1 MDYTRIQIDSIGIGL
16 SNIYNLDLTK
26 DNFIKTYLAVGEL
39 YNESHNITLDNN
51 NLNHIHNLVVTDKA
65 VGVNTTRNNIL
76 SLPSKSLI
84 VEGNIH
90 CIGSITAESIIL
102 SEDIDI
108 SNNLT
113 ENIKTFNQVLNRIS
127 SHLVFYSVKDY
138 LQNNIYTTH
147 NVTIGNIN
155 NANHSTI
162 PLKISRHCNNNVS
175 NIQFVIQNNDGTN
188 QIPTR
193 LSCGIIGGVN
203 NSPAHIITSKAM
215 PLHFNIS
222 KSYNEID
229 NLYLKNDYRENTPD
243 YTSYPY
249 PSLSLDVNGSVLI
262 NLDKLTSEISYNI
275 YNYDLLN
282 GITIGN
288 ISEFPKLNVNGSL
301 YADRIIIK
309 DYITGGPKSLDS
321 LYIRQGNAGGLSFY
335 PNQIIGGNFNKSEFI
350 FNSNVY
356 IGNNENK
363 YKLMIYGN
371 SEITDNLNV
380 NNNLITKN
388 LILNNDLIVNGTGIC
403 DFNNNCF
410 FSGSTYF
417 NTLNCGNNITTSI
430 LNITDKFYYNGIE
443 IQLSNLSN
451 LGGSGN
457 GTSTGTINNIA
468 NFTVNNSINIGG
480 TTSNISDNNYN
491 SEITNIY
498 KYRDNQKNK
507 FELYLH
513 DSTITPYGSAAY
525 IGHTK
530 LNSLDNEFDNS
541 LVILTQYNT
550 TWNNIYFYAGKDKTK
565 INNTPP
571 NLGIFENNKI
581 GINTIRPIKTL
592 DINGDIITSNYYI
605 RKNNIEY
612 ECDMIIKHNNH
623 NHLSNLNI
631 NFNDFNDNNNQNQKQ
646 LNVIGGINSYD
657 GYYEGNNKLCSI
669 KYLNSSNAII
679 ENANIGLGVQLNND
693 KITMSLQIQ
702 NTNINNNKINNSV
715 ITFYRS
721 TDNSKYSGIE
731 FCDDSTNINNVNK
744 NKWYIYKNH
753 VTDDEYYA
761 GPLQFGY
768 MRNNYKPKKSCL
780 NLYYDNEN
788 DKYYIDI
795 NNSITYNNPIEFN
808 KNKEDVRI
816 TGNVKIT
823 GDIDI
828 DGSIN
833 IKGNYKFNDNNILF
847 SPNPVETI
855 ISKIYSLGNNVYYFD
870 TIVSPNHPK
879 RISSVNSNLAYDTY
893 INILDDKN
901 NFNKDSNIKY
911 AASNYILSSNN
922 NKLNNIILDN
932 IISYSNYIKTTSNNT
947 NNYLSYI
954 NNISTEIINNY
965 NFNNTY
971 PSTSRD
977 VNLLM
982 DTASNNMIYSYSN
995 FRLSSNIYDIIK
1007 DFYLTTITTSN
1018 NSLNLIN
1025 SSINE
1030 IILIKNTSNEMVE
1043 AYNNIIHNVD
1053 INTIFKYGYS
1063 NLELSSNIYNDVLF
1077 YYNNIS
1083 NISNQILIRNPNN
1096 SILSLAYN
1104 STEIMYQDYKSSSNF
1119 YYDWNSKKG
1128 QLIDATYS
1136 SVVNNNKQIALN
1148 VSNNLDFL
1156 HNNLNI
1162 YYQFYNNVSNIII
1175 PVNTKINN
1183 TSNLLL
1189 YNTSNTNN
1197 LYQILALPI
1206 RSYLDSALI
1215 NSNIS
1220 YSNYKLIS
1228 NITNDTKS
1236 YIDKINDINL
1246 NSNVVDKFTDITY
1259 NLKLNLNENNNTN
1272 SIFYGNY
1279 YTTISSTPLY
1289 PLHNN
1294 TTSNKLYS
1302 LKTYDISSNIYND
1315 IFYIDNFINN
1325 TLIVADKYKRLTND
1339 YLTTSIST
1347 YNNLLNIYN
1356 NKNYIIDIDNIIK
1369 TGNSN
1374 KLLANNLYISSSN
1387 YYDNISNIKILTS
1400 NLYILSSNDMI
1411 YSSNNYFN
1419 CYNLDNIKSLE
1430 TTPIYTLLS
1439 NNSNYAY
1446 DILVN
1451 TSNIYGNLYKNY
1463 PLLYPTL
1470 ISTISYDGIN
1480 INNSNLG
1487 FNNTLL
1493 TSRIVNSINTN
1504 LDTYLEKSIINR
1516 NKAIKLDYE
1525 ISSFDPDYSSNL
1537 LYYSTKNEITDGI
1550 GKIKYYIG
1558 DYLLNKFNNYKLN
1571 IITICNDYKYIF
1583 ELNEELNDCYNNNI
1597 EILDYIIILIRDLNT
1612 DIDNIINNNND
1623 ISIENDIIL
1632 ELILHATNKYI
1643 NLINNSY
1650 NFANS
1655 TTLLVEA
1662 LFNYINIYINT
1673 SLSLISL
1680 LNYLIEF
1687 ANTFLETSWND
1698 ISQNIV
1704 LFASLSYSVNA
1715 SIKSIK
1721 QSTTTGQNTDVL
1733 IIGNNIKIY
1742 PTKSLIIG
1750 HDNDYSKWLETITY
1764 IDNYSNSAV
1773 YIYNNEYDSCASS
1786 FNCRTNKFISS
1797 FGNLLSLKSSASI
1810 DINLIDTLKKQ
1821 TSSFNDSII
1830 DGISL
1835 KISHIY
1841 HREDVN
1847 TILTSKDNSIFE
1859 IIRKNS
1865 IKSYFSCYTANEG
1878 KHILNIGG
1886 GEFYDINNNC
1896 INEDTV
1902 LHIKEDTS
1910 TNLLKLTN
1918 TSTNPILVSFEQN
1931 RVNNWQLSVSNI
1943 CSYNYNS
1950 KNIFNITS
1958 NGIALNSMFNNS
1970 TMFINSFDNKPALEL
1985 KNNYISTAPILKDV
1999 SINVSQKLKA
2009 TYNENGIIYSKLND
2023 IDTDYDISTN
2033 NFNYT
2038 SNISLDTISYTLS
2051 NVNISYNNIS
2061 DRLPFTYNYINNS
2074 NIVNLLPILELNDTN
2089 INYNYDY
2096 NINYNLQSL
2105 KFNFADLSDISIYY
2119 YVPIAINP
2127 ITQQTLTGN
2136 FGNEDIT
2143 SDYIGKNGFDASRTK
2158 VFHTTLTIGNVNEND
2173 RNTILKVYQ
2182 INEKINISNLI
2193 TYNKYSS
2200 FNLPLL
2206 NIQLSNYKYNLVRL
2220 NNIIPSSLYNDNYK
2234 TTITKIQTN
2243 NNIIIN
2249 NTVDY
2254 LKSFSGITSNLK
2266 TYIENKLKLYPIK
2279 INNYIYNIPINFTIN
2294 DKYYLYE
2301 NTDIILPIKYVNTSL
2316 KLPLIKQKNIYNN
2329 THNIY
2334 SYTDDYEIYLNDSKL
2349 LNINSHGTLKTTGNI
2364 ETNNI
2369 YLKGDIFNSDGISL
2383 YDNIISLINNIS
2395 STTNFELN
2403 TRNIILN
2410 PAIGFRDTYKGGILI
2425 NGNNINDKNNNLF
2438 QINNFS
2444 DNDNFITLNSCTANS
2459 FIHFNNKITK
2469 IVNYDNK
2476 NFNSIYR
2483 VGLANETFGIWKYNL
2498 NDYDKNLFI
2507 DTNITTNYKNAVEIN
2522 YKTDTDN
2529 FELNVNGSLFQN
2541 SDSRLKT
2548 DIRVIDNALNKLIS
2562 LSGVTYSNIDSSSI
2576 SKRQT
2581 GVIAQQ
2587 VNLVLPEAVSINN
2600 DGYYNVAYGNLA
2612 GLIIESIKDLK
2623 SQIDVIKL
2631 RLNL

>member
-16 SNIYNLDLTK
+16 SNIYNLDLIK

-39 YNESHNITLDNN
+39 YNENHNITLDNN

-76 SLPSKSLI
+76 LLPSKSLI

-90 CIGSITAESIIL
+90 CIGSITAQSIIL

-108 SNNLT
+108 SVNLV

-127 SHLVFYSVKDY
+127 SHLLFYSVKDY
-138 LQNNIYTTH
+138 LQDNIYTTH

-155 NANHSTI
+155 NANNNTN
-162 PLKISRHCNNNVS
+162 PLKISRHCNNNVN
-175 NIQFVIQNNDGTN
+175 NIQFVIQNNDATN
-188 QIPTR
+188 EIPTR
-193 LSCGIIGGVN
+193 LSCGIIGNVN
-203 NSPAHIITSKAM
+203 NSPAHIITSKEM

-229 NLYLKNDYRENTPD
+229 NLYFKNDERKNTPE
-243 YTSYPY
+243 YTSSQY
-249 PSLSLDVNGSVLI
+249 PSLTLDVNGSVLI
-262 NLDKLTSEISYNI
+262 NLDKLPQEISYDI
-275 YNYDLLN
+275 YNNSSLN
-282 GITIGN
+282 RISTGIVK
-288 ISEFPKLNVNGSL
+288 EFPKLYVNGTL
-301 YADRIIIK
+301 YANNIVIT
-309 DYITGGPKSLDS
+309 DYYTGELKTLDS
-321 LYIRQGNAGGLSFY
+321 LYIRQGAAGGLTLY
-335 PNQIIGGNFNKSEFI
+335 ANQIRGGNFNKSEFI

-380 NNNLITKN
+380 NNNLIAKN
-388 LILNNDLIVNGTGIC
+388 LIINNDLIVNGTGIC

-443 IQLSNLSN
+443 IQFN
-451 LGGSGN
+451 GN
-457 GTSTGTINNIA
+457 GIIPSTSGIINNNID
-468 NFTVNNSINIGG
+468 NFTITNSINIGG

-513 DSTITPYGSAAY
+513 DSTITPYGSSAY

-530 LNSLDNEFDNS
+530 LNTLDNEFDNS

-550 TWNNIYFYAGKDKTK
+550 TWNNIYFYAGKDKSK
-565 INNTPP
+565 VNNTPP

-581 GINTIRPIKTL
+581 GINTIRPVKTL

-612 ECDMIIKHNNH
+612 ECDMVIKYNNY
-623 NHLSNLNI
+623 NYLSNLNI
-631 NFNDFNDNNNQNQKQ
+631 NINNNNNNNNNKQ
-646 LNVIGGINSYD
+646 LNVVGGINSYD
-657 GYYEGNNKLCSI
+657 GYYEGNNKLCLI
-669 KYLNSSNAII
+669 RYLNSNNAII

-721 TDNSKYSGIE
+721 IDNSKYSGIE
-731 FCDDSTNINNVNK
+731 FCDDSTNINYVNK

-753 VTDDEYYA
+753 ITDDEYYA

-768 MRNNYKPKKSCL
+768 VRNGYKPKKSCI
-780 NLYYDNEN
+780 NLYYDNDNNN

-795 NNSITYNNPIEFN
+795 NNPITYNTPAEFN

-816 TGNVKIT
+816 TGNVRIT

-855 ISKIYSLGNNVYYFD
+855 INKIYSLGNNIYYFD
-870 TIVSPNHPK
+870 TILSPNHPK
-879 RISSVNSNLAYDTY
+879 KISFINSNLAYNTY

-901 NFNKDSNIKY
+901 NFNKDLNIKY
-911 AASNYILSSNN
+911 SASNYILSSNN

-932 IISYSNYIKTTSNNT
+932 VISYSNYIKITSNNT

-954 NNISTEIINNY
+954 NNISPEIINNY
-965 NFNNTY
+965 NINNAYSSSSINT
-971 PSTSRD
+971 
-977 VNLLM
+977 LLNY
-982 DTASNNMIYSYSN
+982 TSNNMIYSYSN
-995 FRLSSNIYDIIK
+995 YRLSSNIYDTIK
-1007 DFYLTTITTSN
+1007 YLYETTIITSN
-1018 NSLNLIN
+1018 TSLNLIN
-1025 SSINE
+1025 S
-1030 IILIKNTSNEMVE
+1030 TGNEMILVSNISNIMVSE
-1043 AYNNIIHNVD
+1043 YNNIIHNID
-1053 INTIFKYGYS
+1053 INTIFKNGYS
-1063 NLELSSNIYNDVLF
+1063 NLELSSNIYSNALI

-1083 NISNQILIRNPNN
+1083 NISNIILIKNPNN
-1096 SILSLAYN
+1096 SILSLASN
-1104 STEIMYQDYKSSSNF
+1104 SSEIMFQDYKYSSN
-1119 YYDWNSKKG
+1119 YYYN
-1128 QLIDATYS
+1128 LYS
-1136 SVVNNNKQIALN
+1136 IQNTITDINYYVNVNKQIALN
-1148 VSNNLDFL
+1148 SSNNLNYL

-1162 YYQFYNNVSNIII
+1162 YYELYNNISNIIL
-1175 PVNTKINN
+1175 PLNTKINN
-1183 TSNLLL
+1183 TSNILLI
-1189 YNTSNTNN
+1189 NTTNANN

-1228 NITNDTKS
+1228 NITIDTKN
-1236 YIDKINDINL
+1236 YIDNINNINV
-1246 NSNVVDKFTDITY
+1246 NSNVINKFSDITY
-1259 NLKLNLNENNNTN
+1259 NLKLELNENNNKN
-1272 SIFYGNY
+1272 SIFYSDY
-1279 YTTISSTPLY
+1279 FMHIIDTPLN
-1289 PLHNN
+1289 PLQNN
-1294 TTSNKLYS
+1294 TTSNKIYS
-1302 LKTYDISSNIYND
+1302 FKTYDISSNIYND

-1325 TLIVADKYKRLTND
+1325 TIIVANKYKQLSIE
-1339 YLTTSIST
+1339 YLTTSITT

-1356 NKNYIIDIDNIIK
+1356 DKNYIIDIANIIK
-1369 TGNSN
+1369 TGTSN
-1374 KLLANNLYISSSN
+1374 KLLANNIYTSSSN
-1387 YYDNISNIKILTS
+1387 YYNNLVNIKLITS
-1400 NLYILSSNDMI
+1400 NLYLLSSNDMI
-1411 YSSNNYFN
+1411 YSSNNYLN
-1419 CYNLDNIKSLE
+1419 CYNLNIE
-1430 TTPIYTLLS
+1430 TTSKYTLLS

-1446 DILVN
+1446 NILAN
-1451 TSNIYGNLYKNY
+1451 TSNIYRNLNNNY
-1463 PLLYPTL
+1463 PELYTNL
-1470 ISTISYDGIN
+1470 ISTISYNGIN
-1480 INNSNLG
+1480 INNSNIG

-1504 LDTYLEKSIINR
+1504 IDKYLEKSIINR
-1516 NKAIKLDYE
+1516 NIAIRLDNE

-1537 LYYSTKNEITDGI
+1537 LYYATDSEIIDGI

-1558 DYLLNKFNNYKLN
+1558 DYLLNLFNNYKLN
-1571 IITICNDYKYIF
+1571 IINICNEYKYIF

-1597 EILDYIIILIRDLNT
+1597 EILDYVINLIRELNT
-1612 DIDNIINNNND
+1612 DIDNISLNT
-1623 ISIENDIIL
+1623 SSKEVLL

-1662 LFNYINIYINT
+1662 LFNYINIYINS

-1680 LNYLIEF
+1680 LNYLIEYT
-1687 ANTFLETSWND
+1687 NSYLETSFHD

-1715 SIKSIK
+1715 SIKSIR
-1721 QSTTTGQNTDVL
+1721 QQNTTGENTDVL
-1733 IIGNNIKIY
+1733 IIGNNIKLY

-1750 HDNDYSKWLETITY
+1750 HDNDYSKWLETINY
-1764 IDNYSNSAV
+1764 VDNYSAA
-1773 YIYNNEYDSCASS
+1773 YIYNNEFNSCATS

-1797 FGNLLSLKSSASI
+1797 LGNLLSLKSSSSI
-1810 DINLIDTLKKQ
+1810 DINLIDTLEK
-1821 TSSFNDSII
+1821 TSFNDAIV
-1830 DGISL
+1830 DGVSL

-1841 HREDVN
+1841 HRNDVN
-1847 TILTSKDNSIFE
+1847 TITSTRDNSIFE
-1859 IIRKNS
+1859 IIKKNS
-1865 IKSYFSCYTANEG
+1865 IKPYFSFYTITD
-1878 KHILNIGG
+1878 KHILNIGSG
-1886 GEFYDINNNC
+1886 NFYDINNNC
-1896 INEDTV
+1896 INEDAIV
-1902 LHIKEDTS
+1902 HINDDTS

-1918 TSTNPILVSFEQN
+1918 TSTNPILVSFAQN
-1931 RVNNWQLSVSNI
+1931 MVNNWQLSISNI
-1943 CSYNYNS
+1943 YSFNYNS
-1950 KNIFNITS
+1950 QNIFNITS
-1958 NGIALNSMFNNS
+1958 NGIGLNAMFNNS
-1970 TMFINSFDNKPALEL
+1970 TMFINSFDNRPALEL
-1985 KNNYISTAPILKDV
+1985 KNNYISSVPILKDV
-1999 SINVSQKLKA
+1999 SINVNQKLNII
-2009 TYNENGIIYSKLND
+2009 YNENGIIYSKNKITD
-2023 IDTDYDISTN
+2023 TNTDYDISTN

-2051 NVNISYNNIS
+2051 NVSVSYNNIS
-2061 DRLPFTYNYINNS
+2061 DTLPFRYDYINNS

-2089 INYNYDY
+2089 LSYNYNYNVNY
-2096 NINYNLQSL
+2096 YIESFTFIISSAIN
-2105 KFNFADLSDISIYY
+2105 IYY
-2119 YVPIAINP
+2119 YVPIASKN
-2127 ITQQTLTGN
+2127 ITQEQLFGN
-2136 FGNEDIT
+2136 FTTVNIT
-2143 SDYIGKNGFDASRTK
+2143 NQYNVDENTQ
-2158 VFHTTLTIGNVNEND
+2158 VFHTTYNIGNIRED
-2173 RNTILKVYQ
+2173 DKKTILKVYRIQ
-2182 INEKINISNLI
+2182 DGQLNISNLI

-2206 NIQLSNYKYNLVRL
+2206 NIQLSNYKYNLARL
-2220 NNIIPSSLYNDNYK
+2220 NNIIPSSLYNNNYIN
-2234 TTITKIQTN
+2234 TITKIQTN

-2254 LKSFSGITSNLK
+2254 LKPFLGITSNLK
-2266 TYIENKLKLYPIK
+2266 IYSENKLKLYPIK

-2294 DKYYLYE
+2294 DKYYIYE
-2301 NTDIILPIKYVNTSL
+2301 NDIVLPISYVNTTL

-2334 SYTDDYEIYLNDSKL
+2334 SYTDDYEIYLNDTKL

-2469 IVNYDNK
+2469 VVNYANK
-2476 NFNSIYR
+2476 EYNSIYR
-2483 VGLANETFGIWKYNL
+2483 VGLTNETFGIWKYNL

-2507 DTNITTNYKNAVEIN
+2507 DTNITTNYINALEIN
-2522 YKTDTDN
+2522 YNTIETKFDLN
-2529 FELNVNGSLFQN
+2529 FKGTISTI

-2548 DIRVIDNALNKLIS
+2548 DIRVIDNALNKLAS
-2562 LSGVTYSNIDSSSI
+2562 LSGITYKNIGSI
-2576 SKRQT
+2576 ETAKRQT
-2581 GVIAQQ
+2581 GLLAQD
-2587 VNLVLPEAVSINN
+2587 VNQILPEAVTIDN
-2600 DGYYNVAYGNLA
+2600 DGYYNIAYGNLA

-2623 SQIDVIKL
+2623 NQVESIKT
-2631 RLNL
+2631 RLSSLEETR